1 VVEMNKEVS
10 KKIKDI
16 FERQK
21 GFAKAEDLIRE
32 GISKYY
38 IRKSEETGEIIKIKR
53 GLYRYAE
60 FENDQYDES
69 VEVTKVV
76 PNGVFCLLSALSFY
90 ELITYNPWE
99 YQIAVK
105 RKSRTPILPDYPP
118 IKVFHFS
125 AKQYEYGIEEVEVD
139 GNKIKVY
146 DREKT
151 ICDIIR
157 YREKI
162 GIDLMKEGLQNYL
175 QLPEKN
181 ITKLVSC
188 AEEMRI
194 KTILLKYLEVLL

>member
-1 VVEMNKEVS
+1 MVRMNKEVS

-118 IKVFHFS
+118 VKVFHFS
-125 AKQYEYGIEEVEVD
+125 EKQYEYGIEEVEVD